1 MRSRL
6 LLSVVGGIVLA
17 FGQAA
22 VEARDF
28 DKLLHGEYMVTGFA
42 SCITSFTGFNP
53 TTLQAI
59 PPVLGQPGAYFQS
72 FDIQGAR
79 TFNGDGTGNA
89 SGRNISVFPPN
100 QIVGAQAGESV
111 FTGHFTYEVHP
122 DLTITIVQ
130 GPLTGSNTAGGA
142 AGQTFVV
149 TGIPN
154 FSGRISEDLQ
164 TIIITHAAPGIET
177 FTPSVGPARQRICT
191 RQRTLT
197 RVKRGHGGDGESD

>member
-6 LLSVVGGIVLA
+6 ASCVVGGIVLA
-17 FGQAA
+17 FAQTAVQAK
-22 VEARDF
+22 DF
-28 DKLLHGEYMVTGFA
+28 NKLLDGEYMVTGFA
-42 SCITSFTGFNP
+42 SCINSFNGFNAN
-53 TTLQAI
+53 LQAN
-59 PPVLGQPGAYFQS
+59 PPAPGQPGPFFQS

-79 TFNGDGTGNA
+79 TFNGDGTGSA

-100 QIVGAQAGESV
+100 QFAGASASESE
-111 FTGHFTYEVHP
+111 FSGNFTYEVHP

-130 GPLTGSNTAGGA
+130 GPLSGSNTAGGA
-142 AGQTFVV
+142 AGQTFTV

-177 FTPSVGPARQRICT
+177 LTPSAGLARQRICA
-191 RQRTLT
+191 RSRTLT
-197 RVKRGHGGDGESD
+197 RVKRGG

>member
-1 MRSRL
+1 MN
-6 LLSVVGGIVLA
+6 SVWTPRELRGYDLPNFFNQGRQDA

-22 VEARDF
+22 AQAKDF

-79 TFNGDGTGNA
+79 TFNGDGTGSA

-100 QIVGAQAGESV
+100 QIVG
-111 FTGHFTYEVHP
+111 
-122 DLTITIVQ
+122 
-130 GPLTGSNTAGGA
+130 
-142 AGQTFVV
+142 
-149 TGIPN
+149 
-154 FSGRISEDLQ
+154 
-164 TIIITHAAPGIET
+164 
-177 FTPSVGPARQRICT
+177 
-191 RQRTLT
+191 
-197 RVKRGHGGDGESD
+197 